1 MEQTAYLALAEA
13 EDNGW
18 YYRARRE
25 AVAYLLERYAP
36 KDRQPL
42 RLLDIGSGTGGS
54 TTLLQRFGEV
64 TGMEPS
70 ALARDLSRQRFPQL
84 KVEPWTIDELPQKA
98 PHDFDV
104 AVILCVLYHQ
114 NIKDPAQ
121 ALKKIASVQK
131 PGSILIWNEPAY
143 PFLWRQHD
151 RQTAAGRRF
160 YPRSM
165 HQLLRDQG
173 YELVFQSHLLAWA
186 FPIACLLA
194 LKDRWRWGGDRQTT
208 SADEGSDHKPVP
220 GPLNRLLRWL
230 TFSEWRLSRLG
241 LGLPFGVSHLL
252 VARRVQNQA

>member
-1 MEQTAYLALAEA
+1 MEETAYLALAEA
-13 EDNGW
+13 EDSGW

-25 AVAYLLERYAP
+25 AVEILLKRFAP
-36 KDRQPL
+36 QRSQPL
-42 RLLDIGSGTGGS
+42 RILDIGSGTGGS
-54 TTLLQRFGEV
+54 TSMLRSYGEV
-64 TGMEPS
+64 LGMEPS
-70 ALARDLSRQRFPQL
+70 PLARELSQKRFPAL
-84 KVEPWTIDELPQKA
+84 KVEPWTIDELPAKA

-114 NIKDPAQ
+114 NIQDPAS
-121 ALKKIASVQK
+121 ALQKIASVQK

-165 HQLLRDQG
+165 HQILKDQG

-194 LKDRWRWGGDRQTT
+194 LKDRWQWGGDRQTT
-208 SADEGSDHKPVP
+208 SAEEGSDHRAVP
-220 GPLNRLLRWL
+220 GFINRFLRWV

-252 VARRVQNQA
+252 VARRR

>member
-1 MEQTAYLALAEA
+1 MEETAYLALAEA
-13 EDNGW
+13 EDHGW

-25 AVAYLLERYAP
+25 AVDRLMKRFAP
-36 KDRQPL
+36 RLPRPL
-42 RLLDIGSGTGGS
+42 RILDIGSGTGGS
-54 TTLLQRFGEV
+54 TSMLRRYGDVL
-64 TGMEPS
+64 GMEPS
-70 ALARDLSRQRFPQL
+70 PLARELSRKRFPDL
-84 KVEPWTIDELPQKA
+84 KVEPWTIDDLPKEATQ
-98 PHDFDV
+98 DFDV

-114 NIKDPAQ
+114 NIKDPAA
-121 ALKKIASVQK
+121 ALKNIAAVQK

-165 HQLLRDQG
+165 HQLLKDQG

-194 LKDRWRWGGDRQTT
+194 LKDRWQWGSDRQTT
-208 SADEGSDHKPVP
+208 SAAEGTDHKPVP
-220 GPLNRLLRWL
+220 GLVNRLLRWI

-252 VARRVQNQA
+252 VARRL

>member
-1 MEQTAYLALAEA
+1 MEMTAYQALAEA
-13 EDNGW
+13 EENGW
-18 YYRARRE
+18 YYRARRQ
-25 AVAYLLERYAP
+25 AVEYLLERFAP
-36 KDRQPL
+36 KSRKPL
-42 RLLDIGSGTGGS
+42 RILDIGSGTGGS
-54 TTLLQRFGEV
+54 TMAFRRFGEV
-64 TGMEPS
+64 LGIEPS
-70 ALARDLSRQRFPQL
+70 ALARQLSQQRFPQL
-84 KVEPWTIDELPQKA
+84 NVQPWTIDELPQHA

-114 NIKDPAQ
+114 NIKDPQ
-121 ALKKIASVQK
+121 LALQKIASVQK

-160 YPRSM
+160 YPSSM
-165 HQLLRDQG
+165 HKLLKEQG

-194 LKDRWRWGGDRQTT
+194 LKDRWQWGHDRQTT

-220 GPLNRLLRWL
+220 GPINWLLRWI
-230 TFSEWRLSRLG
+230 TFSEWRLSRWG

-252 VARRVQNQA
+252 VARRL

>member
-1 MEQTAYLALAEA
+1 
-13 EDNGW
+13 
-18 YYRARRE
+18 
-25 AVAYLLERYAP
+25 
-36 KDRQPL
+36 
-42 RLLDIGSGTGGS
+42 
-54 TTLLQRFGEV
+54 
-64 TGMEPS
+64 MEPS
-70 ALARDLSRQRFPQL
+70 PLARELSRKRFPAL
-84 KVEPWTIDELPQKA
+84 KVEPWTIEELPAKA

-114 NIKDPAQ
+114 NIKDPAA
-121 ALKKIASVQK
+121 ALRNIASVQK

-160 YPRSM
+160 YPRDM

-194 LKDRWRWGGDRQTT
+194 LKDRWRWGADRQST

-220 GPLNRLLRWL
+220 GPINRWLRWFTL
-230 TFSEWRLSRLG
+230 REWQLSRYG
-241 LGLPFGVSHLL
+241 FGLPFGVSHLL
-252 VARRVQNQA
+252 VARRR